1 MSQPPVTPSVI
12 SQVPFMVSLTAR
24 ARRVDSLL
32 CVGLDPH
39 VDDLPNPSAQAAL
52 RFCLDV
58 VEKTLPYAAAFKPN
72 AAFFEVFGA
81 DGFDALR
88 RLIAAIPADIPVI
101 LDAKRGDIAST
112 ASAYAHAAF
121 KTLGA
126 HAITLSPYMGSDSL
140 TPFLRDPTHGAFVL
154 CRTSNPGADDLQ
166 ALPVSYEGVRRPLFD
181 VVARKAEAWNTQ
193 GNLGLVVGATN
204 PRALAQVRAAAPSLW
219 FLVPGVGAQGGDLEA
234 ALQASLWHD
243 GLGVIINASRSIARA
258 SDPAEAA
265 RALRDEIRRVRD
277 HLQDTPTPM
286 TTAELAPASS
296 SSMPSVDFR
305 AQGGRFGEL
314 ADGLLDA
321 GCVRFG
327 TFTLKSGLSSP
338 IYLDL
343 RNLVSH
349 PSLLAKVAEAYAE
362 VLRPLMFDRLAALPY
377 AALPIGTAVSL
388 RGGWPMVYP
397 RREVKEYG
405 TRASIEGSFRAGER
419 VVMLDDLAT
428 TGDSKVEALARLT
441 QAGLE
446 VQDIVVLID
455 RESGAAETMA
465 KHGCALRSVFTLTQ
479 LLDRWEA
486 AGRVPAAHVQ
496 AAREF
501 IAQTRPT
508 EPR

>member
-1 MSQPPVTPSVI
+1 
-12 SQVPFMVSLTAR
+12 
-24 ARRVDSLL
+24 
-32 CVGLDPH
+32 
-39 VDDLPNPSAQAAL
+39 
-52 RFCLDV
+52 
-58 VEKTLPYAAAFKPN
+58 
-72 AAFFEVFGA
+72 
-81 DGFDALR
+81 
-88 RLIAAIPADIPVI
+88 
-101 LDAKRGDIAST
+101 
-112 ASAYAHAAF
+112 
-121 KTLGA
+121 
-126 HAITLSPYMGSDSL
+126 
-140 TPFLRDPTHGAFVL
+140 
-154 CRTSNPGADDLQ
+154 
-166 ALPVSYEGVRRPLFD
+166 
-181 VVARKAEAWNTQ
+181 
-193 GNLGLVVGATN
+193 
-204 PRALAQVRAAAPSLW
+204 
-219 FLVPGVGAQGGDLEA
+219 
-234 ALQASLWHD
+234 
-243 GLGVIINASRSIARA
+243 
-258 SDPAEAA
+258 
-265 RALRDEIRRVRD
+265 
-277 HLQDTPTPM
+277 
-286 TTAELAPASS
+286 
-296 SSMPSVDFR
+296 MPSVDFR

-388 RGGWPMVYP
+388 QGGWPMVYP

-501 IAQTRPT
+501 IAQTRPS
-508 EPR
+508 